1 MQISSLIHTNTT
13 MKSSA
18 LKKGLKSS
26 NGTKKVGVS
35 KTATKVAAPATS
47 DDFSKFSSSEDE
59 EQDEAGFESSDDEEE
74 FENGDDEDETMDDT
88 PATVKK
94 TAVAKSN
101 RAAATTK
108 ASKKSGTGVIY
119 LGRIPHGFYEEQ
131 MHSYFSQFGDISRL
145 RLSRNKT
152 TGASKHYAFIEFE
165 SKEVAQVA
173 AETMNNYLLFGHILK
188 CKVVPDD
195 EVHEALFEGANKTF
209 RVLPRAQVAQYKNER
224 PRSRAKWDQLKK
236 ESASLLDAKLKKLG
250 EMGIDYKYTP
260 VSDVRVPKKAAAG
273 VAEGAKKKKQRTS
286 LA

>member
-1 MQISSLIHTNTT
+1 MQISFLTHTNTT

-18 LKKGLKSS
+18 LKKGSKSA

-35 KTATKVAAPATS
+35 KAATKAAAPAAS

-59 EQDEAGFESSDDEEE
+59 DQDEAGFESSDDEEE
-74 FENGDDEDETMDDT
+74 FEDGDDEDEAMDDT

-101 RAAATTK
+101 RAATTK
-108 ASKKSGTGVIY
+108 TSKKPGSGVIY

-195 EVHEALFEGANKTF
+195 EVHEDLFEGANKTF

-250 EMGIDYKYTP
+250 ELGIDYKYTP
-260 VSDVRVPKKAAAG
+260 VADVRVPKKAAAG
-273 VAEGAKKKKQRTS
+273 LAEGAKKKKQRTS

>member
-1 MQISSLIHTNTT
+1 
-13 MKSSA
+13 MKAGA
-18 LKKGLKSS
+18 LKKGGKLAK
-26 NGTKKVGVS
+26 GTKKVGVS
-35 KTATKVAAPATS
+35 KAATKAAAPAPS

-59 EQDEAGFESSDDEEE
+59 DDNEAGFESSDDEEE
-74 FENGDDEDETMDDT
+74 FEDGYEDDAMDDT

-101 RAAATTK
+101 RAVTK
-108 ASKKSGTGVIY
+108 ASKKPGSGVIY

-188 CKVVPDD
+188 CKVVPDE

-236 ESASLLDAKLKKLG
+236 ESASLLDAKMKKLG
-250 EMGIDYKYTP
+250 ELGIDYKYSP
-260 VSDVRVPKKAAAG
+260 VADVRVPKKAAAG
-273 VAEGAKKKKQRTS
+273 LAEGAKKKKQRTS